1 MINDILHIKHNVLDG
16 LGATT
21 TYTFTDPDGKKL
33 TGLTVT
39 QYNEYNRAANEYNR
53 AFALHMQGKAGKP
66 QWKNIIESNE
76 FYVYAVTLPDGSK
89 KDGLNYYQYSNYQYF
104 LNQYSD
110 AMKLEMD
117 NTKVPNLPHLEWSDF
132 EKGRGAYII
141 ADIKKKIEDWKAK
154 PTYKLVTP
162 DGEQYFDS
170 ETKRDEMARKLTDFN
185 NAAAYAQKYKLTSPT
200 WKDFKEG
207 RGSQVMNQL
216 ESQAARIEQAK
227 LEQAQKEQA
236 AKEQASRTGSSTT
249 ARSSNTSSTTSTNT
263 SSSNSSTTPSSS
275 SSSNSSRSS
284 SSTSSSSSGNSSS
297 SSSSETPTQYSIT
310 LPDGTKRANLTLSDY
325 NKLTNAVNAYKEA
338 QKIANAYNLPQ
349 PSWSDYGYANGKN
362 ASTLLSNMK
371 IKAATIDEDAK
382 KMTVPSPD
390 ASNISKQDEQKTGS
404 NDAKNMDNGEDK
416 ATDNGETKS
425 HTGLIIGGIA
435 LAALA
440 IFAFSKKKKKGG
452 RK

>member
-33 TGLTVT
+33 TGLTVK
-39 QYNEYNRAANEYNR
+39 QYDEYKRAESEYSR
-53 AFALHMQGKAGKP
+53 AYALYMQGKAGKP
-66 QWKNIIESNE
+66 LWKNIIESNE

-89 KDGLNYYQYSNYQYF
+89 KDGLNIYQYSTYQNF
-104 LNQYSD
+104 LQQYSD

-117 NTKVPNLPHLEWSDF
+117 NTRVPNLPQLKWSDF
-132 EKGRGAYII
+132 AQGRGATII
-141 ADIKKKIEDWKAK
+141 ADIKKKIEEWNAK

-170 ETKRDEMARKLTDFN
+170 VSERDAMARKLTDFN
-185 NAAAYAQKYKLTSPT
+185 DATAYAQKYNLTSPT

-207 RGSQVMNQL
+207 RGAQVMNQL

-236 AKEQASRTGSSTT
+236 AKEQSSRTGSSTT
-249 ARSSNTSSTTSTNT
+249 ARSSNTSSTTSSNT
-263 SSSNSSTTPSSS
+263 SSSTTSSS

-284 SSTSSSSSGNSSS
+284 STTSSGSSTSNSSS
-297 SSSSETPTQYSIT
+297 SSSSESTEQYSIT
-310 LPDGTKRANLTLSDY
+310 LPDGTKRASLSLSDY

-349 PSWSDYGYANGKN
+349 PTWSDYVYSNGKN
-362 ASTLLSNMK
+362 ASTLLANMK
-371 IKAATIDEDAK
+371 SQASKIDEDAK

-390 ASNISKQDEQKTGS
+390 ASNVSKPEEQKTGS
-404 NDAKNMDNGEDK
+404 DNAKNMDNGEDK